1 MEEFPFRIF
10 ANLEDHRIQA
20 LTDPADGAELL
31 WNISA
36 LVEVIR
42 MRKDLLCFLEADST
56 LRIPPKASAL
66 PLVEVE
72 SYEV

>member
-10 ANLEDHRIQA
+10 ANLEDYRIQS

-31 WNISA
+31 WDISA
-36 LVEVIR
+36 LVQVIR
-42 MRKDLLCFLEADST
+42 MRKDLLGFLEADPT
-56 LRIPPKASAL
+56 LRIAPKASAL

-72 SYEV
+72 SHVV